1 MRRKS
6 SSEPKSE
13 WPQFEGRKGIDKM
26 NVTRAVITAAGR
38 GARQYPAADT
48 VQKAMIPLVDRD
60 GVTKPVL
67 QIIAEEA
74 MDSGVEEICV
84 VAAPGD
90 EAIYRRQ
97 FQSYGE
103 MLRKGFPDEAWAHDQ
118 AARMEELQDRLT
130 FAVQAEPL
138 GYGHA
143 VWCAHE
149 RIGHEPF
156 LLLLGDHLYISAE
169 KRRCARQVIDAAKAK
184 NGSISAVQPTREHLI
199 HQYGTVAGKRLSDS
213 HHLYDIQEI
222 VEKPDPTTA
231 ELRLTLPGLRA
242 GHYLC
247 FFGIHAL
254 SPTIF
259 DILAQM
265 MRDDVRDQ
273 GQFALT
279 TALNKLISHE
289 AYYALE
295 TQGIRHNLG
304 VKYGVVEAQI
314 ALALAGEGRERMLGM
329 LVNTFAKL
337 EQSQSAERT

>member
-1 MRRKS
+1 
-6 SSEPKSE
+6 
-13 WPQFEGRKGIDKM
+13 M
-26 NVTRAVITAAGR
+26 NITRAVITAAGR

-84 VAAPGD
+84 VSAPGD

-97 FQSYGE
+97 FQSYAQ
-103 MLRKGFPDEAWAHDQ
+103 MLRQGFPDESWANEQ
-118 AARMEELQDRLT
+118 ASRIEELQDRLK
-130 FAVQAEPL
+130 FAVQDEPL

-143 VWCAHE
+143 VWCTHK

-169 KRRCARQVIDAAKAK
+169 KRRCARQVIDAAKATRS
-184 NGSISAVQPTREHLI
+184 SISAVQPTREHLI
-199 HQYGTVAGKRLSDS
+199 HQYGTVAGKRLTDR
-213 HHLYDIQEI
+213 HDLYDVHEVI
-222 VEKPDPTTA
+222 EKPDPTTA
-231 ELRLTLPGLRA
+231 ELRLTVPGLRA

-259 DILAQM
+259 DILEEL
-265 MRDDVRDQ
+265 VRSQ
-273 GQFALT
+273 IREPGQFTLT
-279 TALNKLISHE
+279 TALNRLIGREPYH
-289 AYYALE
+289 ALE
-295 TQGIRHNLG
+295 TRGIRHNLG

-314 ALALAGEGRERMLGM
+314 ALALAGEGRENMLAM
-329 LVNTFAKL
+329 LANTFTRL
-337 EQSQSAERT
+337 EQNLVS

>member
-1 MRRKS
+1 
-6 SSEPKSE
+6 
-13 WPQFEGRKGIDKM
+13 M

-84 VAAPGD
+84 VSAPGD

-97 FQSYGE
+97 FQSYAE
-103 MLRKGFPDEAWAHDQ
+103 MLRKGFADEAWAADQ
-118 AARMEELQDRLT
+118 AARIDELQDRLK

-143 VWCAHE
+143 VWCAHQ
-149 RIGHEPF
+149 RIGNEPF

-169 KRRCARQVIDAAKAK
+169 KRRCARQVIDAAKALG
-184 NGSISAVQPTREHLI
+184 GSISAVQPTREHLI
-199 HQYGTVAGKRLSDS
+199 HQYGTVAGKRLSDRPD
-213 HHLYDIQEI
+213 LYDVQDI

-231 ELRLTLPGLRA
+231 ELRLTVPGLRA

-254 SPTIF
+254 SPKIF
-259 DILAQM
+259 EILSQM
-265 MRDDVRDQ
+265 MHDQVRDQ

-279 TALNKLISHE
+279 TALTRLIGHE
-289 AYYALE
+289 PYHALE
-295 TQGIRHNLG
+295 TRGIRHNLG

-329 LVNTFAKL
+329 LVNTFARL
-337 EQSQSAERT
+337 EQTTTSVERS

>member
-1 MRRKS
+1 
-6 SSEPKSE
+6 
-13 WPQFEGRKGIDKM
+13 M

-103 MLRKGFPDEAWAHDQ
+103 MLRNGFPDEAWAHDQ
-118 AARMEELQDRLT
+118 AARMEELQDRLK
-130 FAVQAEPL
+130 FAIQTEAK

-149 RIGHEPF
+149 HIGDEPF

-169 KRRCARQVIDAAKAK
+169 KRRCARQVIDAAKAQM
-184 NGSISAVQPTREHLI
+184 GSISAVQPTREHLI
-199 HQYGTVAGKRLSDS
+199 YQYGTVTGKRQPENPN
-213 HHLYDIQEI
+213 LYEIHEI

-231 ELRLTLPGLRA
+231 ELRLTVPGLRA

-259 DILAQM
+259 EILSQM

-279 TALNKLISHE
+279 TALNKLIGQE
-289 AYYALE
+289 PYFAIE
-295 TQGIRHNLG
+295 THGIRHNLG

-337 EQSQSAERT
+337 EQSQLADRP

>member
-1 MRRKS
+1 M
-6 SSEPKSE
+6 
-13 WPQFEGRKGIDKM
+13 
-26 NVTRAVITAAGR
+26 
-38 GARQYPAADT
+38 
-48 VQKAMIPLVDRD
+48 
-60 GVTKPVL
+60 
-67 QIIAEEA
+67 
-74 MDSGVEEICV
+74 
-84 VAAPGD
+84 
-90 EAIYRRQ
+90 
-97 FQSYGE
+97 
-103 MLRKGFPDEAWAHDQ
+103 
-118 AARMEELQDRLT
+118 
-130 FAVQAEPL
+130 
-138 GYGHA
+138 
-143 VWCAHE
+143 
-149 RIGHEPF
+149 
-156 LLLLGDHLYISAE
+156 
-169 KRRCARQVIDAAKAK
+169 IDAAKAK

-213 HHLYDIQEI
+213 PHLYDIQEI

-231 ELRLTLPGLRA
+231 ELRLTVPGLRA

-279 TALNKLISHE
+279 TALNRLISHE

>member
-1 MRRKS
+1 
-6 SSEPKSE
+6 
-13 WPQFEGRKGIDKM
+13 M

-48 VQKAMIPLVDRD
+48 VQKSMIPLVDRD

-84 VAAPGD
+84 VSAPGD

-97 FQSYGE
+97 FESYAD
-103 MLRKGFPDEAWAHDQ
+103 MLRKGFPNEAWAADQ
-118 AARMEELQDRLT
+118 AARVEELQDRLK
-130 FAVQAEPL
+130 FAVQAEPQ

-143 VWCAHE
+143 VWCARE
-149 RIGHEPF
+149 RIGDEPF

-169 KRRCARQVIDAAKAK
+169 RRRCARQVIDAARAK
-184 NGSISAVQPTREHLI
+184 QSSISAVQPTREHLI
-199 HQYGTVAGKRLSDS
+199 HQYGTVAGKRLADRPD
-213 HHLYDIQEI
+213 LYEVQEI

-231 ELRLTLPGLRA
+231 ELRLTVPGLRA

-259 DILAQM
+259 EILSQM
-265 MRDDVRDQ
+265 IRDDVRDH

-279 TALNKLISHE
+279 TALNRLIGRE
-289 AYYALE
+289 AYHALE

-329 LVNTFAKL
+329 LVNTFARL
-337 EQSQSAERT
+337 EQTTASERV